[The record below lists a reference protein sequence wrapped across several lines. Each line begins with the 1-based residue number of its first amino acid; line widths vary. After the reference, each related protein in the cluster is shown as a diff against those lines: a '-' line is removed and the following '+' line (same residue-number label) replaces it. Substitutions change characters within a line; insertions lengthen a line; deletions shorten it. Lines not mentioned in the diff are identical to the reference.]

1 LKAGDFFKIRILT
14 MSFRSLVAVHGWQA
28 GRLGPRPALRYRGYG
43 TFHDVTWAA
52 YRENARACAAALVE
66 AGVMP
71 GDRIGLLAEN
81 RVEWLLADMGIMTA
95 GAVNV
100 PAHSGIPAGPAAR
113 LFGHAE
119 ISWLFVSTAA
129 QLDKARDI
137 RKELP
142 AIRGVVV
149 FDRTA
154 ATDDAPSW
162 AGFLQHGRQA
172 MPRAAA
178 ELDRRE
184 EALSRD
190 DLATIMYTSGTT
202 GNPKGVMLTH
212 GNLLSNAE
220 AMLDLVKDEEVV
232 LLSWLPYSHIFAR
245 LCDYYLSLCA
255 GLLVVLSESV
265 DALPLDLPEVRP
277 THLHGVPRFWEKM
290 LAAAQAYPDPAKAL
304 RFMFGNRIKW
314 LMSGGAALPPK
325 IAEAYHRAGL
335 PLIQGYGLTET
346 SPVLTNNRLDNFRIP
361 SAGRAIP
368 GVELCIAEDGEILA
382 RGPNIMKGY
391 WKQPDAT
398 AAVMRD
404 GWFCTGDVGRIDA
417 DGFLYIT
424 GRKKDMLVLS
434 NGKKVAPTEV
444 EAMLLSDPHLEQ
456 AVVFGDGKSCLTAIV
471 VPNWA
476 KVRQSLSLNGSEE
489 ELARNPSVKQFL
501 RSRIDA
507 AMKDTASWE
516 QIKEFIVRPQPFGI
530 ERGEMT
536 VSLKLKRE
544 TIFQHHASELQ
555 AAYQQDHC
563 AT

>member
-1 LKAGDFFKIRILT
+1 
-14 MSFRSLVAVHGWQA
+14 MHFRNIPAVLGWQA
-28 GRLGPRPALRYRGYG
+28 NRLGPRPALRYRKFG
-43 TFHDVTWAA
+43 TFHDVTWTE
-52 YRENARACAAALVE
+52 YRENSRACAAALAE
-66 AGVMP
+66 AGLKS

-95 GAVNV
+95 GAINV
-100 PAHSGIPAGPAAR
+100 PAHAGIPAAGAAR

-129 QLDKARDI
+129 QLAKAREI

-142 AIRGVVV
+142 AIKGVVV
-149 FDRTA
+149 FDRSA
-154 ATDDAPSW
+154 AADDAPSW
-162 AGFLQHGRQA
+162 PSFLQRGRKA
-172 MPRAAA
+172 MASLST

-184 EALSRD
+184 AVLSLD

-202 GNPKGVMLTH
+202 GNPKGVMLSH

-220 AMLDLVKDEEVV
+220 AMLDLVKDEEVI

-255 GLLVVLSESV
+255 GLLVVLLESV
-265 DALPLDLPEVRP
+265 EAVPIDLPEVRP

-290 LAAAQAYPDPAKAL
+290 LAAAQTYPDPAKTL
-304 RFMFGNRIKW
+304 RYMFGNRIRW

-325 IAEAYHRAGL
+325 VAEAYHAAGL

-346 SPVLTNNRLDNFRIP
+346 SPVLTNNRLNNFRIP

-368 GVELCIAEDGEILA
+368 GVELRIAEDGEILA

-404 GWFCTGDVGRIDA
+404 GWFCTGDIGHIDA

-444 EAMLLSDPHLEQ
+444 EALIMADPHFEQ
-456 AVVFGDGKSCLTAIV
+456 VVVYGDGRNFLTAVV

-476 KVRQSLSLNGSEE
+476 KVRQTLSVQGSEE
-489 ELARNPSVKQFL
+489 ELTRHPAVNKLL
-501 RSRIDA
+501 RERVDA
-507 AMKDTASWE
+507 ALQGTASWE
-516 QIKEFIVRPQPFGI
+516 QVKRFIIRPQPFSMD
-530 ERGEMT
+530 RGEMT

-544 TIFQHHASELQ
+544 VIFNRHAEQLNALYLDDTGAEHLSG
-555 AAYQQDHC
+555 
-563 AT
+563 